1 MTRHAPAR
9 RSGPGPAPFDGP
21 GQQAARGFSRVLVV
35 AVGAIAALLFILAGV
50 ALAYF
55 LTTSSSD
62 AEAQAATLSAPTG
75 GAQNGTATTSTVP
88 IEWSAPAG
96 YTPTGYTV
104 LRCGGSSCTPTTI
117 SNGTCSGTITATSC
131 TDTDTGLAQGTTYTY
146 EVEADLGNWVSSPGS
161 SFTAATTAVSSLT
174 YTTQPT
180 SGENIQATGTGGFGV
195 SVAIK
200 DSNGNTITSGTGSTD
215 SVTLAISNNAGPGG
229 VLSCTNSGGLTVT
242 ASEGVANFTGCDI
255 TKVGTGYTL
264 KVSDATH
271 TSVPSVTSNSFN
283 ITAGNVSQFAVGGLA
298 ATETAGTQVTGLTL
312 TAEDANGNVVT
323 SFINSKTIVWSGPAN
338 SPNGTAPTL
347 PTGTVS
353 FTSGVS
359 TTALNVTF
367 TDAGSQ
373 TLTATD
379 SSLTGSATTTVSP
392 GAASK
397 FAVGGV
403 GSTATAG
410 TPVTGVTLTAED
422 TDGNTAT
429 SYAGSKTIVWSGPA
443 NSPNGTAPTL
453 PSGSVSFTSGVSTT
467 TGLSVTFTDA
477 GSQTL
482 TATQSAV
489 TGSATTTVSPGT
501 ASKFAVGGVGST
513 ATAGTPVTG
522 VTLTAEDAD
531 GNTAT
536 SYAGSQSITW
546 SGPTTSP
553 GGTAPTLPSGTVSF
567 SSGVSTT
574 SLSVTFTHAGSQ
586 TLTAT
591 QGSVTGSATTTVSPG
606 TASQFAVGG
615 IGSTATAGTA
625 VTGVTLT
632 AEDAD
637 GNTVTTYAGSQSIT
651 WSGPTDSP
659 DNFKAP
665 TLPAG
670 TVSFTSGISTTS
682 LSVTFYDAASQTL
695 TATQG
700 SITGSATTTVSAA
713 AAAGLSF
720 SNVTYNNGKSTTIT
734 CSGTVGSSG
743 FTCTLATSPGADG
756 TITADVVLVDQYL
769 NPVDASSQ
777 FSVTLTGHSDGS
789 VSPGSVTIAKGSSAS
804 SSTFTLTLNFEGDGT
819 ASASGDSFQA
829 NLDP

>member
-88 IEWSAPAG
+88 IKWTAPAG

-104 LRCGGSSCTPTTI
+104 LRCSGSSCTPTTI

-180 SGENIQATGTGGFGV
+180 SGENIQATGTGGGFSV

-215 SVTLAISNNAGPGG
+215 SVTLAISNNAGPEG

-379 SSLTGSATTTVSP
+379 SSL
-392 GAASK
+392 
-397 FAVGGV
+397 
-403 GSTATAG
+403 
-410 TPVTGVTLTAED
+410 
-422 TDGNTAT
+422 
-429 SYAGSKTIVWSGPA
+429 
-443 NSPNGTAPTL
+443 
-453 PSGSVSFTSGVSTT
+453 
-467 TGLSVTFTDA
+467 
-477 GSQTL
+477 
-482 TATQSAV
+482 